1 MDELKDTQGRRLN
14 YVRISVTDRCNYRC
28 TYCMPAEGIVWQD
41 HAHIMSFEEILDLC
55 RTLVS
60 LNVRKIRF
68 TGGEPLVRR
77 GMVDFLLKVR
87 EQFPELKIALTT
99 NASLLEEFSDKLK
112 EVGLSALNI
121 SLDTLNPVKFKNI
134 TRTGDIEAVFRG
146 IRAARNAGIT
156 GIKLNTV
163 LIRGFNEEEIEGIL
177 QFAKK
182 TEVLLRLI
190 EFMPLGDD
198 VWTSEKFISSSA
210 ILDMLSTFGRWDPDL
225 SQATELDGPAAYYRN
240 AETGLRIGI
249 ISAVSK
255 HFCANCNRLRISAS
269 GKLRTCLFSGTE
281 YPLLPYL
288 RSGDLEQVRNRI
300 LQAVHEKPKCWQDI
314 RDGSLQMSRIGG

>member
-28 TYCMPAEGIVWQD
+28 TYCMPAEGVVWQD

-87 EQFPELKIALTT
+87 EQFPQLKIALTT

-163 LIRGFNEEEIEGIL
+163 LIRGFNEE
-177 QFAKK
+177 
-182 TEVLLRLI
+182 
-190 EFMPLGDD
+190 
-198 VWTSEKFISSSA
+198 
-210 ILDMLSTFGRWDPDL
+210 
-225 SQATELDGPAAYYRN
+225 
-240 AETGLRIGI
+240 
-249 ISAVSK
+249 
-255 HFCANCNRLRISAS
+255 
-269 GKLRTCLFSGTE
+269 
-281 YPLLPYL
+281 
-288 RSGDLEQVRNRI
+288 
-300 LQAVHEKPKCWQDI
+300 
-314 RDGSLQMSRIGG
+314 

>member
-1 MDELKDTQGRRLN
+1 MDELKDTLGRRLN
-14 YVRISVTDRCNYRC
+14 YVRISVTDRCNFRC
-28 TYCMPAEGIVWQD
+28 TYCMPAEGVVWQD
-41 HAHIMSFEEILDLC
+41 HAHIMSFEEILNLC
-55 RTLVS
+55 HTLVS

-77 GMVDFLLKVR
+77 GMIGFLLKLR
-87 EQFPELKIALTT
+87 EQLPELNIALTT
-99 NASLLEEFSDKLK
+99 NASLLDGVADKLK
-112 EVGLSALNI
+112 KVGLSALNI
-121 SLDTLNPVKFKNI
+121 SLDTLNPGKFRDI
-134 TRTGDIEAVFRG
+134 TRIGDIKSVFRG
-146 IRAARNAGIT
+146 ILSARDAGIT
-156 GIKLNTV
+156 NIKLNTV
-163 LIRGFNEEEIEGIL
+163 LVRGFNDDEVEDIL
-177 QFAKK
+177 QFAIKSNA
-182 TEVLLRLI
+182 LLRLI

-210 ILDMLSTFGRWDPDL
+210 ILDILSKFGRWDLDL
-225 SQATELDGPAAYYRN
+225 SQTTELDGPAAYYQN
-240 AETGLRIGI
+240 METGMRIGI

-288 RSGDLEQVRNRI
+288 RNGDLPQVRSSI
-300 LQAVHEKPKCWQDI
+300 LQAVNEKPKCWQDI

>member
-28 TYCMPAEGIVWQD
+28 TYCMPAEGVVWQD

-87 EQFPELKIALTT
+87 EQFPQLKIALTT

-146 IRAARNAGIT
+146 IRAARNAGIH
-156 GIKLNTV
+156 G
-163 LIRGFNEEEIEGIL
+163 
-177 QFAKK
+177 
-182 TEVLLRLI
+182 
-190 EFMPLGDD
+190 
-198 VWTSEKFISSSA
+198 
-210 ILDMLSTFGRWDPDL
+210 
-225 SQATELDGPAAYYRN
+225 
-240 AETGLRIGI
+240 
-249 ISAVSK
+249 AVERDRALCK
-255 HFCANCNRLRISAS
+255 
-269 GKLRTCLFSGTE
+269 
-281 YPLLPYL
+281 
-288 RSGDLEQVRNRI
+288 SGDCHAECQQSGDMAAVQCFQV
-300 LQAVHEKPKCWQDI
+300 VSWHF
-314 RDGSLQMSRIGG
+314 